1 MFTSCMSNRHL
12 DHCVEKQSS
21 LLIHSNL
28 RVNSENTRLRI
39 FLQEKSAVT
48 SL

>member
-12 DHCVEKQSS
+12 DHCAEKQSS

-28 RVNSENTRLRI
+28 MENSRNTRSGI
-39 FLQEKSAVT
+39 FLREKS
-48 SL
+48 